1 MNPLATP
8 FARRSS
14 RPVRKPARTAFAR
27 RPGLDRAEQL
37 ERRDLLAILAGG
49 VERTTPDDF
58 FTDFSVGMTS
68 EYTAYTIT
76 NDASG
81 PATDVWVKALF
92 PTGSPVGVGSG
103 YNNEDGLY
111 HIGTLAPSTT
121 GTAFL
126 YFTANALSAAAVPYS
141 IEVYGGEPGNGGS
154 LLVTKPFSLTTVV
167 NTLAAEPNKVD
178 TVAYAPA
185 NPQIGDTLT
194 LSVTGRLGNGAD
206 RVLFAP
212 ASATSW
218 EPDVFELRSTSH
230 TISGVAQAPNGLFYD
245 GLTGLVNQQPFTS
258 TYEFLITRPS
268 TTSTL
273 TSPTQFTQDGAQD
286 WKHHKP
292 DATPF
297 PTIPPIPPR
306 LTLTK
311 NDGVTTYT
319 PGGMTTYTIV
329 LANTG
334 AGAASGVVVS
344 DILPPQLNAAATTW
358 TVSYSNAS
366 GTLPANGS
374 GNIGGTVDLAPLT
387 GVVTITI
394 KGVILSS
401 AVGDMTNTVTAT
413 VSGSTVTASDTNT
426 PTPLANL
433 TITKTDETSTVLAG
447 GGTIQTYTLRVRND
461 GLSDARTVVVN
472 DAWPAGFQQGT
483 LGTPTQGSV
492 SAGSGGNFAWT
503 LGTLVAGGE
512 ATLTVTYTV
521 PASTLPG
528 TYTNTATVTS
538 TTPDT
543 NPVDTASDSTDVIT
557 SANLTITKTDLTS
570 TVLAGGGTVQTYT
583 LAVQNSGASNA
594 QNVVVNDVWPAGF
607 TQGAFGLPS
616 QGSVTPAVGGNF
628 VWSVGKVVAGGTAT
642 LQVSYTVPAST
653 APGLYTNTATVT
665 SGTSDPVPGNN
676 TASDTTTV
684 TAAANLTIEKSDATT
699 TVTAGGG
706 TVQLYTL
713 TVRNLGASD
722 AQSVVVNDVWP
733 AGFQQGAFGT
743 PSQGTVASGSG
754 GNFAW
759 TLGTVSAGGVATL
772 QVAYTVPA
780 STLAGTYTN
789 TATVTST
796 TPDPD
801 PNNTAVDLTDV
812 IASANLTITKTDGV
826 TSVLAGG
833 GTVQTY
839 TLRVRNNG
847 VSDAQ
852 AVVVNDTWPAGFTR
866 GAFGIPTQG
875 SVASGPGSNFTWS
888 IGTLA
893 ANTEVTLTVSY
904 TVPAS
909 TLPGSYTNTAV
920 VTSSTPDPDPA
931 NTATDTT
938 TVTTSADLRITK
950 TDSATIVTAGDG
962 ITHNYLLTVTNLG
975 ASDAQNV
982 AVSDLWPDGFAQ
994 TGFGVPS
1001 QGMVTPGVGG
1011 DFSWSLGVL
1020 PAGGVATLV
1029 VSYTVPSATLP
1040 GPYVNTATVTSSTF
1054 DPDPD
1059 NTATDT
1065 TTVIAM
1071 PDLSITKTDGVAT
1084 VVAGGGTVQTYTITV
1099 RNSGVSDARG
1109 VVATDDWPAGFTPG
1123 TFGTPSQGS
1132 VATGVGGDFIW
1143 SVGTLPAG
1151 GSATLTVTYTVA
1163 ANVLPGPRT
1172 NTATVTSTDDPESHT
1187 ATDTTTVLTSA
1198 DLIVAK
1204 TDFTTTAT
1212 AGDGVVRTYL
1222 IRVRN
1227 GGVSDAQGVVLTD
1240 VWPLGFDQ
1248 TTIGIPSQGTVAS
1261 GPGSDFTWSIGTL
1274 PAGVQVTLQVS
1285 YVVPSSTL
1293 PGNYVN
1299 TATVTSQTPDP
1310 FNNNTISDTTT
1321 VVTSANL
1328 TITKDDGVTTV
1339 LAGGGTTQTY
1349 TLTVRNL
1356 GASDARDVAV
1366 SDVWPAGFVQTGL
1379 GLPSQ
1384 GTLTPGTGGDF
1395 GWSLGTL
1402 AKGGVATLAVTYTVP
1417 ASTLPG
1423 AYTNT
1428 ATVTST
1434 TPDPVGDN
1442 TATDTNT
1449 VKALSNLVITK
1460 DDGVTTVLAG
1470 GGTTQTYTIRVR
1482 NTGASDARNVTVA
1495 DDWPA
1500 GFASAGLPTTSQG
1513 TVTPGS
1519 GGDFSWAVGTIAA
1532 AAEATLTVTYTVP
1545 AATLPGA
1552 YVNTATVT
1560 TSTPDSNPTDTAT
1573 DSTTVTAL
1581 ADVSITKT
1589 DLVTSVTAGGGTTQ
1603 TYTIRVKNNGLGFSD
1618 AQDVVVTD
1626 IWPDGF
1632 TQGAFGLP
1640 SQGSVSPGVGGNFTW
1655 SLGTLAQDTE
1665 AALTVTYT
1673 VPASTLPGVF
1683 TNTASV
1689 TSSTPDPDP
1698 NNTATDSTTVVAS
1711 ADLIVAK
1718 TDFAT
1723 TVTAGGGIV
1732 HTYLIRVRNG
1742 GVSDA
1747 QGVLLT
1753 DAWPAGF
1760 TQGAFGL
1767 PSQGTVTPSGSGNF
1781 SWSIGTLAAGAQVTL
1796 QVSYTVPS
1804 TTLPGPY
1811 TNTATVKSDTPD
1823 PFDNNSA
1830 SDTTTVVAVA
1840 DLWVTK
1846 RNGDAPYTP
1855 GTSLTYTITVGN
1867 HGPSTVFGTTVNDP
1881 LPEKTT
1887 LVSASSGAT
1896 YDPITRTVTFPV
1908 GRLDPG
1914 ATQVFKLT
1922 VITDPDRTG
1931 PLENTVTVAV
1941 PADVF
1946 DPDLSNNIFVDPA
1959 GANPVSDLWVTK
1971 RNGDAPYTP
1980 GTALTYTITVG
1991 NFGPSTVFGTTASDP
2006 LPTKTTFVSAS
2017 SGATY
2022 DPATRTVTFPVGR
2035 LDPGATQVFKL
2046 TVITDPDRRG
2056 PLINTATVAV
2066 PPGWFDPD
2074 LDNNFV
2080 IDPAADTPLVSLG
2093 VTKTD
2098 GKTTYVPGTST
2109 TYTIVVTN
2117 SGPSTLLGGTVSD
2130 PLPALASGGTWT
2142 AVATAGSSVTPAGG
2156 SGDLNALIDLAPGG
2170 KITFTY
2176 VVSIK
2181 STASGNLVNTVTVSP
2196 PEGTSGGGVSATDV
2210 NVSADVPALVL
2221 GTDDGCLL
2229 APWVKIINPTTG
2241 GLIRQFLA
2249 YESTFRGSV
2258 RVATGDL
2265 TGDGVAE
2272 IVVAPGRGRVGEIR
2286 VFTQQGVELTRYRTL
2301 PFGATWVGGV
2311 EVAVGD
2317 VNRDGRNDIIAGQA
2331 TGAGRVNVFQVLA
2344 PAAADPVVN
2353 VPIRSFRPFVS
2364 PYALGVMVAAGDFGT
2379 YSGGVKTSSTPDGR
2393 SEIVVGT
2400 NAGIRAQVRI
2410 YDASS
2415 VNPVLVKTLLPF
2427 ASNFTGGVSLS
2438 TGRYTADDI
2447 DDVMIGTGV
2456 GGESR
2461 VQVYNGANWNLRQNI
2476 NAFSSF
2482 GRPNAAVF
2490 AAMLDLDGDGVAT
2503 DVYGVQGR
2511 NATGGTSGVRRFN
2524 RPTSATNVLPQSI
2537 VNAPPLRIA
2546 AIKLRNA

>member
-1 MNPLATP
+1 MNLLATP
-8 FARRSS
+8 FARRTS
-14 RPVRKPARTAFAR
+14 RFAR
-27 RPGLDRAEQL
+27 RTARTTAPRRPSLDRAEQL
-37 ERRDLLAILAGG
+37 ERRDLLAIVAGG

-68 EYTAYTIT
+68 QYTAYTIA

-92 PTGSPVGVGSG
+92 PVGSPVGVGSG

-111 HIGTLAPSTT
+111 RVGTLAPDTS

-126 YFTANALSAAAVPYS
+126 YFTANALSATPVPYS
-141 IEVYGGEPGNGGS
+141 IEVYAGEPGNGGS

-178 TVAYAPA
+178 TVAYSPA

-194 LSVTGRLGNGAD
+194 LSVTGRLGNGAN

-230 TISGVAQAPNGLFYD
+230 TISGIPQTPDGLFYD
-245 GLTGLVNQQPFTS
+245 GLTDLVNQQPFTS
-258 TYEFLITRPS
+258 TYDFLITRQS
-268 TTSTL
+268 ATSTL
-273 TSPTQFTQDGAQD
+273 TSPTQFTQDGAQA

-297 PTIPPIPPR
+297 PTIPPIPPL

-311 NDGVTTYT
+311 SDGVTTYT
-319 PGGMTTYTIV
+319 PGGTTTYTIV
-329 LANTG
+329 LSNTG

-344 DILPPQLNAAATTW
+344 DILPPQLNAATTSW
-358 TVSYSNAS
+358 SVSYSNAS

-374 GNIGGTVDLAPLT
+374 GNIGGTVNLAALN
-387 GVVTITI
+387 GVITITI
-394 KGVILSS
+394 NAVILSG
-401 AVGDMTNTVTAT
+401 AVGDLTNTVTAT
-413 VSGSTVTASDTNT
+413 VSGSTVIATDTNT
-426 PTPLANL
+426 AAPLANL
-433 TITKTDETSTVLAG
+433 TITKTDATSTVLAG

-461 GLSDARTVVVN
+461 GLSDARNVVVN
-472 DAWPAGFQQGT
+472 DAWPTGFQQGT
-483 LGTPTQGSV
+483 LGTPTLGSV
-492 SAGSGGNFAWT
+492 IAGIGGNFVWT

-528 TYTNTATVTS
+528 TYVNSATVTS

-543 NPVDTASDSTDVIT
+543 NPIDTATDSTDVVT
-557 SANLTITKTDLTS
+557 SANLAITKTDLTS

-583 LAVQNSGASNA
+583 LSVTNNGASDA
-594 QNVVVNDVWPAGF
+594 QDVVVNDVWPAGF
-607 TQGAFGLPS
+607 TQGAFGPIS
-616 QGSVTPAVGGNF
+616 HGTVVPGAGGNF
-628 VWSVGKVVAGGTAT
+628 AWSVGKLVSGGTAT

-653 APGLYTNTATVT
+653 PPGVFTNTATVT
-665 SGTSDPVPGNN
+665 SVTPDPVPGNN

-706 TVQLYTL
+706 TVQIYTL

-722 AQSVVVNDVWP
+722 AQSVAVNDVWP
-733 AGFQQGAFGT
+733 IGFQQGTVGT
-743 PSQGTVASGSG
+743 PSQGSVTSGG

-759 TLGTVSAGGVATL
+759 LLGTVPAGGVATL

-780 STLAGTYTN
+780 STLPGTYTN

-812 IASANLTITKTDGV
+812 IASANLTITKDDGV

-833 GTVQTY
+833 GTMQTY

-866 GAFGIPTQG
+866 GAFGIPSKG
-875 SVASGPGSNFTWS
+875 NVASGPGSNFTWT

-893 ANTEVTLTVSY
+893 ANAEAVLTVNY
-904 TVPAS
+904 TVPAG
-909 TLPGSYTNTAV
+909 TLPGSYTNTAS

-931 NTATDTT
+931 NTATDTN

-950 TDSATIVTAGDG
+950 TDSASIVTAGDG
-962 ITHNYLLTVTNLG
+962 VIHNYLLTVTNLG
-975 ASDAQNV
+975 VSDAQDV
-982 AVSDLWPDGFAQ
+982 SVSDLWPDGFAQ
-994 TGFGVPS
+994 SGFGLPS
-1001 QGMVTPGVGG
+1001 QGSVAADVGG
-1011 DFSWSLGVL
+1011 DFTWSIGTLS
-1020 PAGGVATLV
+1020 AGGVATLV
-1029 VSYTVPSATLP
+1029 VSYTVPSTTIP
-1040 GPYVNTATVTSSTF
+1040 GPYVNMATVTSSTF

-1059 NTATDT
+1059 NTAIDT

-1099 RNSGVSDARG
+1099 LNSGVSVARG
-1109 VVATDDWPAGFTPG
+1109 VVVTDDWPADFTPD
-1123 TFGTPSQGS
+1123 TVGTPSLGF
-1132 VATGVGGDFIW
+1132 VTTGVGGDFIW

-1172 NTATVTSTDDPESHT
+1172 NTATVTSTDDPEPHT
-1187 ATDTTTVLTSA
+1187 ASDTTTVLTSA

-1240 VWPLGFDQ
+1240 AWPLGFDQ
-1248 TTIGIPSQGTVAS
+1248 TTIGMPSQGSVNA

-1285 YVVPSSTL
+1285 YVVPSDTL
-1293 PGNYVN
+1293 PGAYVN

-1310 FNNNTISDTTT
+1310 FDNNTISDTTT

-1328 TITKDDGVTTV
+1328 TITKDDGVTTL

-1356 GASDARDVAV
+1356 GDSDARDVAV
-1366 SDVWPAGFVQTGL
+1366 NDVWPAGFAQTGFS
-1379 GLPSQ
+1379 LPSQ
-1384 GTLTPGTGGDF
+1384 GTVIPGTGGDF
-1395 GWSLGTL
+1395 GWTLGTL
-1402 AKGGVATLAVTYTVP
+1402 AKGGVATLTVTYIVP
-1417 ASTLPG
+1417 AGTLPG
-1423 AYTNT
+1423 SFTNT

-1442 TATDTNT
+1442 TATDINT
-1449 VKALSNLVITK
+1449 VTALSNLVITK
-1460 DDGVTTVLAG
+1460 DDGVTSVLAG
-1470 GGTTQTYTIRVR
+1470 GGTIQTYTIRVR
-1482 NTGASDARNVTVA
+1482 NTGASDARDVVVA
-1495 DDWPA
+1495 DDWPS
-1500 GFASAGLPTTSQG
+1500 GFAPAGAPTTSQG
-1513 TVTPGS
+1513 MVTSGS

-1532 AAEATLTVTYTVP
+1532 NAEATLTVTYTVP
-1545 AATLPGA
+1545 AATLPGV
-1552 YVNTATVT
+1552 YVNTSTVT
-1560 TSTPDSNPTDTAT
+1560 TSTPDANPTDTAT
-1573 DSTTVTAL
+1573 DSTAVTAL

-1603 TYTIRVKNNGLGFSD
+1603 TYTIRVRNNGLGFSD

-1626 IWPDGF
+1626 NWPDGF

-1640 SQGSVSPGVGGNFTW
+1640 SQGMVTAGVGGDFTW
-1655 SLGTLAQDTE
+1655 SLGTLEQDAE
-1665 AALTVTYT
+1665 ATLTVTYT
-1673 VPASTLPGVF
+1673 VPASTLPGVY

-1689 TSSTPDPDP
+1689 TSSTPDPDL

-1723 TVTAGGGIV
+1723 TVAAGDGIV

-1781 SWSIGTLAAGAQVTL
+1781 SWDIGTLAAGVQVTL
-1796 QVSYTVPS
+1796 EVSYTVPS
-1804 TTLPGPY
+1804 TTLPGVY
-1811 TNTATVKSDTPD
+1811 TNTASVTSDTPD
-1823 PFDNNSA
+1823 PFGPNTVSDN
-1830 SDTTTVVAVA
+1830 TTVVSVA

-1846 RNGDAPYTP
+1846 VNGAAPYTP
-1855 GTSLTYTITVGN
+1855 GTALTYTITAGN
-1867 HGPSTVFGTTVNDP
+1867 FGPSTVFATTVSDP

-1887 LVSASSGAT
+1887 LVSASGGAT
-1896 YDPITRTVTFPV
+1896 YDPVTRTVTFPV
-1908 GRLDPG
+1908 GVLAPG
-1914 ATQVFKLT
+1914 ATQVFTLT
-1922 VITDPDRTG
+1922 VLTDPDRTG

-1941 PADVF
+1941 PPGVT
-1946 DPDLSNNIFVDPA
+1946 DPDLSNNTFTDPA
-1959 GANPVSDLWVTK
+1959 GAEPVSDLWITK
-1971 RNGDAPYTP
+1971 VDGDAPYTP
-1980 GTALTYTITVG
+1980 GTSLTYKITAG
-1991 NFGPSTVFGTTASDP
+1991 NFGPSTVFATTVSDP
-2006 LPTKTTFVSAS
+2006 LPEKTTFVSAS
-2017 SGATY
+2017 DGATY

-2035 LDPGATQVFKL
+2035 LDPGATQEFTL
-2046 TVITDPDRRG
+2046 TVLTDPDRRG
-2056 PLINTATVAV
+2056 PLTNIATVAV
-2066 PPGWFDPD
+2066 PPGWTDPD
-2074 LDNNFV
+2074 LDNNIA
-2080 IDPAADTPLVSLG
+2080 IDPAADTPLVALG

-2142 AVATAGSSVTPAGG
+2142 AVATAGSSVTPLGG
-2156 SGDLNALIDLAPGG
+2156 SGDLNAQIDLAPGG
-2170 KITFTY
+2170 TITFTY

-2181 STASGNLVNTVTVSP
+2181 STAVGNLVNTVTVSP
-2196 PEGTSGGGVSATDV
+2196 PRGTAGGGVSATDV

-2229 APWVKIINPTTG
+2229 APWVKIVNPTTG

-2249 YESTFRGSV
+2249 YEAKFRGSV

-2317 VNRDGRNDIIAGQA
+2317 VNGDGKNDIIAGQS
-2331 TGAGRVNVFQVLA
+2331 TGAGRVNVFKVLS
-2344 PAAADPVVN
+2344 PMTPDPVVN
-2353 VPIRSFRPFVS
+2353 APIRSFRPFVS

-2379 YSGGVKTSSTPDGR
+2379 YSGGVKTSSAPDGR

-2410 YDASS
+2410 YDAST
-2415 VNPVLVKTLLPF
+2415 VTPVLVKTLFPF
-2427 ASNFTGGVSLS
+2427 ASNFTGGVTLS
-2438 TGRYTADDI
+2438 TGRYTIDNI
-2447 DDVMIGTGV
+2447 DDLMIGAGV

-2490 AAMLDLDGDGVAT
+2490 AVMLDLNGDGAAT

-2511 NATGGTSGVRRFN
+2511 NATGGSSGVRRFN
-2524 RPTSATNVLPQSI
+2524 RLTSATNVLPQSI